1 MTSKVITGM
10 LLLIGG
16 GALVFNVIQGN
27 REQYVAGTATS
38 TPEVQLPE
46 WASDTEAVE
55 AAQAVMRKKV
65 LTEEVNVLEGDIEAL
80 TATYEAQ
87 LNELNEQKV
96 EKEKELKTY

>member
-1 MTSKVITGM
+1 MKRILGIIAI
-10 LLLIGG
+10 IGVG
-16 GALVFNVIQGN
+16 GLAVVVPRLENSISVTNT
-27 REQYVAGTATS
+27 TATS
-38 TPEVQLPE
+38 TEEVSLPE